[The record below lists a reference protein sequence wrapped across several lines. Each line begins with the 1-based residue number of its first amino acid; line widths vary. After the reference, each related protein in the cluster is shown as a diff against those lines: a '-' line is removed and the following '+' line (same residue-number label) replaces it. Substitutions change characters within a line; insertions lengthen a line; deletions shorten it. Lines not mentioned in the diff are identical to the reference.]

1 LYSYL
6 QLTWKITSLSP
17 LGVRVLAIAVVGCA
31 RVGVVWTGTVGAAG
45 SNIVAAAGVAA
56 YWHPLHTVEVAV
68 GSVIAVVGVIVGGD
82 DITIVVAVAVAV
94 AVAVGVAASHQ
105 ALLVVVTVAV
115 VF

>member
-17 LGVRVLAIAVVGCA
+17 LGVRVIAIAVVGCA

-45 SNIVAAAGVAA
+45 SNIVAAAGVPAFR
-56 YWHPLHTVEVAV
+56 YPLHTVEVAV

-94 AVAVGVAASHQ
+94 AVGVAASHQ

-115 VF
+115 AF